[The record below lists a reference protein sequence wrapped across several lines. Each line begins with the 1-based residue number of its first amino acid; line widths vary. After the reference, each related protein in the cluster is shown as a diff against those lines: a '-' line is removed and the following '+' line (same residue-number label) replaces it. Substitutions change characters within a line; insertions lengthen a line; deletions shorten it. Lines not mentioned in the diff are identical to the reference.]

1 MITNTITGAYTYTP
15 NPNAFGTDSF
25 TFKANDGLANSK
37 IATISVN
44 IAALNDA
51 PVANNGTLNT
61 SEDSAANG
69 TLSANDVDGNALSY
83 SIVTNGGKG
92 TVAITNAATG
102 TYTYTP
108 NLNATG
114 SDSFTFK
121 VFDGLVN
128 SNTATITVNIAA
140 LNDAPVA
147 NNGNLNTSEDSAAN
161 GTLSANDVDGNALSY
176 SIVTNG
182 GKGTVA
188 ITYAATGTYTYTPNL
203 NATGSDSFTFK
214 ANDGLVNSNT
224 ATITV
229 NIAALN
235 DAPVANNGSLNTS
248 EDSAANGTLSAN
260 DVDGNALSYSIVSN
274 GSKGTVAITN
284 TATGTYTY
292 TPNLNA
298 TGSDSFTF
306 KVYDGLV
313 NSNTATITVNIAALN
328 DAPVANNGSLNTSED
343 SAANC
348 TLSANDVDGNA
359 LSYSI
364 VSNGSKGTVA
374 ITNAAT
380 GTYTYTPNLNATG
393 SDSFTFKA
401 YDGLVNSNTATITV
415 NIAALNDAPVA
426 NNGSLN
432 TSEDSAANGTLS
444 ANDVDGNA
452 LSYSIVSNGSK
463 GTVAITNAATGTYT
477 YTPNLNATGSDSFT
491 FKANDG
497 LVNSNMATITVN
509 IAALNDAPVAN
520 NGSLNTSED
529 SAANGTLSANDVDGN
544 ALSYSIVSNGSKG
557 TVAITNAATGTY
569 TYTPNLNATGSDS
582 FTFKVFDGLVYSNTA
597 TITVNIAALNDAPVA
612 NNGSLNTSEDSAA
625 NGTLSANDVD
635 GNALS
640 YSIVS
645 NGSKGTVAITN
656 AATGTY
662 TYTPNLNATGSDS
675 FTFKVFDGLVNSNTA
690 TITVNIA
697 ALNDAPVANNGTL
710 NTSEDSAANGTLSAN
725 DVDGNALSYSIVSNG
740 SKGTVAITNAATG
753 TYTYTP
759 NLNASGSDSFTFN
772 AYDGLVNSNT
782 ATITVNIAG
791 LNDAPV
797 ANDGNLNTNEDVAA
811 NGVLSA
817 TDVDSAVLTYSI
829 VNNGTKG
836 TAVITNAS
844 TGAYTYTPN
853 AGTSGADSFTFKV
866 NDDQLDS
873 NIATITVNLAQV
885 NDAPIANNGSLNINE
900 DVAANGV
907 LSATDVDSAVLTY
920 SIVTN
925 GSKGTAV
932 ITNAVT
938 GAYIYTPNPNATGSD
953 SFTFK
958 VNDGQVDSNIATVG
972 VSIAALN
979 DAPIANNGTLNTNE
993 DNAANGILSA
1003 SDVDG
1008 NALTY
1013 SIVTNGGKG
1022 SAVITNA
1029 ATGAYTYTPTAN
1041 AIGGD
1046 SFTFKVNDGQVDS
1059 GFATITVNI
1068 AAVNDAP
1075 IVNNGNLNTFEDVA
1089 ANGVLSATDGDGD
1102 ALTFS
1107 IVTNASKGTAVITN
1121 AVTGAYTYTPN
1132 FGATGV
1138 DSFTFKVND
1147 GLVDSSIATI
1157 TVNITLVNVPP
1168 LANASTLSTQE
1179 NNAVN
1184 GTLMASDG
1192 DGDTLVFSIV
1202 SNGLK
1207 GTAVITN
1214 PVTGAYTYTPNPGEF
1229 GADSFS
1235 FKVSDGL
1242 VYSNTA
1248 IVSVNITQI
1257 NTSPVAMDASLN
1269 VDINAVTFG
1278 VFSASDADGDVLTY
1292 SIVTNGEKGVA
1303 VITNATTGDFSY
1315 TSNMGATGTDRI
1327 TFKVNDGLVDSNSAT
1342 VDIQLVDLKLVND
1355 QSVDNASGGSLNFLF
1370 SLLMS
1375 LLPGLRMVAR
1385 KVAS

>member
-1 MITNTITGAYTYTP
+1 
-15 NPNAFGTDSF
+15 
-25 TFKANDGLANSK
+25 
-37 IATISVN
+37 
-44 IAALNDA
+44 
-51 PVANNGTLNT
+51 
-61 SEDSAANG
+61 
-69 TLSANDVDGNALSY
+69 
-83 SIVTNGGKG
+83 
-92 TVAITNAATG
+92 
-102 TYTYTP
+102 
-108 NLNATG
+108 
-114 SDSFTFK
+114 
-121 VFDGLVN
+121 
-128 SNTATITVNIAA
+128 
-140 LNDAPVA
+140 
-147 NNGNLNTSEDSAAN
+147 
-161 GTLSANDVDGNALSY
+161 
-176 SIVTNG
+176 
-182 GKGTVA
+182 
-188 ITYAATGTYTYTPNL
+188 
-203 NATGSDSFTFK
+203 
-214 ANDGLVNSNT
+214 
-224 ATITV
+224 
-229 NIAALN
+229 
-235 DAPVANNGSLNTS
+235 
-248 EDSAANGTLSAN
+248 
-260 DVDGNALSYSIVSN
+260 
-274 GSKGTVAITN
+274 
-284 TATGTYTY
+284 
-292 TPNLNA
+292 
-298 TGSDSFTF
+298 
-306 KVYDGLV
+306 
-313 NSNTATITVNIAALN
+313 
-328 DAPVANNGSLNTSED
+328 
-343 SAANC
+343 
-348 TLSANDVDGNA
+348 
-359 LSYSI
+359 
-364 VSNGSKGTVA
+364 
-374 ITNAAT
+374 
-380 GTYTYTPNLNATG
+380 
-393 SDSFTFKA
+393 
-401 YDGLVNSNTATITV
+401 
-415 NIAALNDAPVA
+415 
-426 NNGSLN
+426 
-432 TSEDSAANGTLS
+432 
-444 ANDVDGNA
+444 
-452 LSYSIVSNGSK
+452 
-463 GTVAITNAATGTYT
+463 
-477 YTPNLNATGSDSFT
+477 
-491 FKANDG
+491 
-497 LVNSNMATITVN
+497 
-509 IAALNDAPVAN
+509 
-520 NGSLNTSED
+520 
-529 SAANGTLSANDVDGN
+529 
-544 ALSYSIVSNGSKG
+544 
-557 TVAITNAATGTY
+557 
-569 TYTPNLNATGSDS
+569 
-582 FTFKVFDGLVYSNTA
+582 
-597 TITVNIAALNDAPVA
+597 
-612 NNGSLNTSEDSAA
+612 
-625 NGTLSANDVD
+625 
-635 GNALS
+635 
-640 YSIVS
+640 
-645 NGSKGTVAITN
+645 
-656 AATGTY
+656 
-662 TYTPNLNATGSDS
+662 
-675 FTFKVFDGLVNSNTA
+675 
-690 TITVNIA
+690 
-697 ALNDAPVANNGTL
+697 
-710 NTSEDSAANGTLSAN
+710 
-725 DVDGNALSYSIVSNG
+725 
-740 SKGTVAITNAATG
+740 
-753 TYTYTP
+753 
-759 NLNASGSDSFTFN
+759 
-772 AYDGLVNSNT
+772 
-782 ATITVNIAG
+782 
-791 LNDAPV
+791 
-797 ANDGNLNTNEDVAA
+797 
-811 NGVLSA
+811 
-817 TDVDSAVLTYSI
+817 
-829 VNNGTKG
+829 
-836 TAVITNAS
+836 
-844 TGAYTYTPN
+844 
-853 AGTSGADSFTFKV
+853 
-866 NDDQLDS
+866 
-873 NIATITVNLAQV
+873 
-885 NDAPIANNGSLNINE
+885 
-900 DVAANGV
+900 
-907 LSATDVDSAVLTY
+907 
-920 SIVTN
+920 
-925 GSKGTAV
+925 V

-938 GAYIYTPNPNATGSD
+938 GAYIYTPNPNAIGTD

-1355 QSVDNASGGSLNFLF
+1355 QSVNNVDNASGGSLNFLF

-1385 KVAS
+1385 KVVS

>member
-1 MITNTITGAYTYTP
+1 M
-15 NPNAFGTDSF
+15 
-25 TFKANDGLANSK
+25 
-37 IATISVN
+37 
-44 IAALNDA
+44 
-51 PVANNGTLNT
+51 
-61 SEDSAANG
+61 
-69 TLSANDVDGNALSY
+69 
-83 SIVTNGGKG
+83 
-92 TVAITNAATG
+92 
-102 TYTYTP
+102 
-108 NLNATG
+108 
-114 SDSFTFK
+114 
-121 VFDGLVN
+121 
-128 SNTATITVNIAA
+128 
-140 LNDAPVA
+140 
-147 NNGNLNTSEDSAAN
+147 
-161 GTLSANDVDGNALSY
+161 
-176 SIVTNG
+176 
-182 GKGTVA
+182 
-188 ITYAATGTYTYTPNL
+188 
-203 NATGSDSFTFK
+203 
-214 ANDGLVNSNT
+214 
-224 ATITV
+224 
-229 NIAALN
+229 N

-248 EDSAANGTLSAN
+248 EDSAANG
-260 DVDGNALSYSIVSN
+260 
-274 GSKGTVAITN
+274 
-284 TATGTYTY
+284 
-292 TPNLNA
+292 
-298 TGSDSFTF
+298 
-306 KVYDGLV
+306 
-313 NSNTATITVNIAALN
+313 
-328 DAPVANNGSLNTSED
+328 
-343 SAANC
+343 

-497 LVNSNMATITVN
+497 LVNSN
-509 IAALNDAPVAN
+509 
-520 NGSLNTSED
+520 
-529 SAANGTLSANDVDGN
+529 
-544 ALSYSIVSNGSKG
+544 
-557 TVAITNAATGTY
+557 
-569 TYTPNLNATGSDS
+569 
-582 FTFKVFDGLVYSNTA
+582 TA

-675 FTFKVFDGLVNSNTA
+675 FTFKANDGLVNSNIA
-690 TITVNIA
+690 TISVNIA
-697 ALNDAPVANNGTL
+697 ALNDAPVANDGNL

-759 NLNASGSDSFTFN
+759 NPNAFGSDSFTFN

-844 TGAYTYTPN
+844 TGAYIYTPN

-1315 TSNMGATGTDRI
+1315 TSIWVRPVLI
-1327 TFKVNDGLVDSNSAT
+1327 V
-1342 VDIQLVDLKLVND
+1342 
-1355 QSVDNASGGSLNFLF
+1355 
-1370 SLLMS
+1370 LLS
-1375 LLPGLRMVAR
+1375 
-1385 KVAS
+1385 K